1 MALGL
6 YNSFH
11 QIENTWGGIHKKLAM
26 TFMKHVAR
34 WPTMQR
40 RTHVTDSKWR
50 TIQQQAHLAN
60 CPNVN
65 LLADSPLANCFA
77 DCQYAN
83 YHVDSHVAY
92 SQYAIS
98 LEDCPSENKL
108 ADK

>member
-1 MALGL
+1 MQQ
-6 YNSFH
+6 NSDY
-11 QIENTWGGIHKKLAM
+11 K
-26 TFMKHVAR
+26 V
-34 WPTMQR
+34 R
-40 RTHVTDSKWR
+40 RRRGTRRGAYESVLEVVWCWSKWR

-83 YHVDSHVAY
+83 YHVDSHVAD